1 MRYLNIYILT
11 IAIVLPTLSFAET
24 IYVTDSLQ
32 LKLRVTASTDG
43 EVVTTLHSGQKLN
56 LLEQQKKFSK
66 VKTDDGDIGWVQ
78 SWFLTDEIPA
88 TYMVNQLSKEKET
101 LETKLATATDK
112 LKNFDSA
119 TARENK
125 SLKNSVNTLSNKI
138 KRLTAEQDTLA
149 DELSAQNSELAKYRF
164 AEQYDLRLIIS
175 VFFLIA
181 FAIGFWVAYAW
192 TRTRERRRL
201 SGYRLAH

>member
-1 MRYLNIYILT
+1 
-11 IAIVLPTLSFAET
+11 
-24 IYVTDSLQ
+24 
-32 LKLRVTASTDG
+32 
-43 EVVTTLHSGQKLN
+43 
-56 LLEQQKKFSK
+56 
-66 VKTDDGDIGWVQ
+66 
-78 SWFLTDEIPA
+78 
-88 TYMVNQLSKEKET
+88 MVNQLSKEKET

-149 DELSAQNSELAKYRF
+149 EELSAQNSELAKYRF
-164 AEQYDLRLIIS
+164 AEQYDLRLIIG

-192 TRTRERRRL
+192 TRTRERKRL